1 MCQNATIT
9 IFDAMDMMDVLENGA
24 EYFLPNLSIDLVII
38 GYEEN
43 TLKCLLLKLGE
54 KWALPGGY
62 VGKTQSV
69 DESVK
74 RVMLERAGLV
84 KPHLKFLSV
93 FGAADRQFDQEF
105 KSYFDL
111 KGMTW
116 KDDYFINNRFVTLA
130 YYSLVDIHQLHPTP
144 GPFDEA
150 AEWFSFDELPPMWL
164 DHRLIVDTARAKLK
178 LDVKTEPVTYNLL
191 SDAFTMPQLHQLHQ
205 TILETDID
213 RSRFQKKMLASGLF
227 ERLPQLKKEAPG
239 RNPYQYRL
247 KDKV

>member
-1 MCQNATIT
+1 
-9 IFDAMDMMDVLENGA
+9 MDIIDLLENGS

-38 GYEEN
+38 GYEED

-54 KWALPGGY
+54 KWVLPGGY
-62 VGKTQSV
+62 IAKDQSL

-74 RVMLERAGLV
+74 RVMLERTGLV

-93 FGAADRQFDQEF
+93 FGAADRQFDQDF
-105 KSYFDL
+105 RSYFEL
-111 KGMTW
+111 KGMPW
-116 KDDYFINNRFVTLA
+116 KEEYFINNRFVTLA
-130 YYSLVDIHQLHPTP
+130 YYSLVDITQLHPTP

-150 AEWFSFDELPPMWL
+150 AEWISFDDLPEMWL
-164 DHRLIVDTARAKLK
+164 DHRLILDTARNRLK
-178 LDVKTEPVTYNLL
+178 QDVQTEPVTYNLL
-191 SDAFTMPQLHQLHQ
+191 PGSFTMPQLHQLHQ
-205 TILETDID
+205 AILETDLD

-247 KDKV
+247 KEKV